1 MLSRRDYE
9 FITNKLISTHLRGT
23 KLAGIVIKDN
33 DLYGRLLSEIMMADW
48 KFDGRGNL
56 EGYRKQRFLWMVSG
70 IKSEIG
76 KLSREAYR
84 VEGFAQ
90 EDIRT
95 RITDENIFYEEFIN
109 SITNS
114 KILTKKEKTDLSDVF
129 INLKPIPIK
138 REGQRL
144 KSNINRGLSKLNE
157 QYRIFKPIKQKLSKT
172 RGIRTNSKKNSKRI
186 ISKDIGMDI

>member
-1 MLSRRDYE
+1 MLSRRQYE
-9 FITNKLISTHLRGT
+9 FITNKLISTHLGGT
-23 KLAGIVIKDN
+23 KLGNLIIKDN

-56 EGYRKQRFLWMVSG
+56 EGYRKQRFLWMISN
-70 IKSEIG
+70 IKLEVG

-90 EDIRT
+90 EDVKT
-95 RITDENIFYEEFIN
+95 RVTDENIFYEEFAN
-109 SITNS
+109 AITNS

-138 REGQRL
+138 REGERL

-157 QYRIFKPIKQKLSKT
+157 QYSIFKSTKKQ
-172 RGIRTNSKKNSKRI
+172 NKRRNNTAMP
-186 ISKDIGMDI
+186 S